1 MIMSLEEKKQEV
13 IEDFSVYDEW
23 LDKYEYLI
31 ELGKTLEAYPEEE
44 KTEDKLIK
52 GCQSRVWLDY
62 EQKDGKLYFRA
73 DSDAIITKGII
84 SLLLSVYSG
93 RTPAEIAADDF
104 DFVEKIGLKENLSPT
119 RANGLVSMIDTI
131 KWIANDAAAKEQM
144 AGQAGHDEKTQAG
157 HDGAVIPG
165 STGNPSKDVLSAEDV
180 AALQPLYADVILALK
195 QVYDPEIPVNIYDLG
210 LIYELNIDKDRK
222 VSIVMTF
229 TAPNCPMADEVM
241 HEVED
246 SVKQVPGVTGC
257 SIELTFEPVWDR
269 SMLSEE
275 ARVDLGLDYEED
287 DYGKLS

>member
-1 MIMSLEEKKQEV
+1 MTLEEKKQAVVE
-13 IEDFSVYDEW
+13 EFSMYDEW

-31 ELGKTLEAYPEEE
+31 ELGKALEAYPEEE

-62 EQKDGKLYFRA
+62 ELKDGKLYFRA

-84 SLLLSVYSG
+84 SLLISVYSG

-104 DFVEKIGLKENLSPT
+104 GFVEQIGLKENLSPT
-119 RANGLVSMIDTI
+119 RANGLVSMIETI
-131 KWIANDAAAKEQM
+131 KAAAKEMAEKEEM
-144 AGQAGHDEKTQAG
+144 AGQAGHDEKGQAG
-157 HDGAVIPG
+157 HD
-165 STGNPSKDVLSAEDV
+165 DVLTAEDV
-180 AALQPLYADVILALK
+180 AELQPLYAEVILALK

-210 LIYELNIDKDRK
+210 LIYELNIDKERK

-241 HEVED
+241 HEVEE
-246 SVKQVPGVTGC
+246 SVKRVPGVTGC
-257 SIELTFEPVWDR
+257 KIELTFEPVWDR

-287 DYGKLS
+287 DYGKLND